1 MSSIVVK
8 NISKELGKHKILSE
22 ISLDI
27 TGPEIVGIE
36 GINGSGKTMLL
47 RVIAGLMLPND
58 GTVFIDG
65 KQLGKDISFPPSMGI
80 LIENPAFLGMYSA
93 KKNLRLL
100 SSLGQGIDE
109 AEIEHLLQRVGLET
123 AGNKKYR
130 KFSLGMK
137 QRLGIAAALLGKPDI
152 IILDEPT
159 NALDASGVSMLQ
171 QIIREEK
178 QRGAIVLLSCHDTEF
193 LRSVSDV
200 IFFISDGKI
209 TGSETFDHD

>member
-200 IFFISDGKI
+200 IFFISDGNI

>member
-1 MSSIVVK
+1 
-8 NISKELGKHKILSE
+8 
-22 ISLDI
+22 
-27 TGPEIVGIE
+27 
-36 GINGSGKTMLL
+36 
-47 RVIAGLMLPND
+47 
-58 GTVFIDG
+58 
-65 KQLGKDISFPPSMGI
+65 MGI

>member
-8 NISKELGKHKILSE
+8 NISKELGKHKILSD

-27 TGPEIVGIE
+27 TGPEIVGLE

-47 RVIAGLMLPND
+47 RVIAGLMPPND